1 MKSKSDKKTNLLKSA
16 IKIPLETG
24 YALED
29 PEQPQYRQF
38 FANVKI
44 GTPEHEFKVALD
56 LTSTDL
62 WVPSKTCSSS
72 LSTGF
77 GCFNHE
83 KYDNRRSRTYEP
95 DGSNFTNWY
104 PVTPRI
110 KRSGTVSGFGS
121 IDKITFEG
129 NSVTTKF
136 AEVTDFQGVGFLQRV
151 TIICI
156 NED

>member
-1 MKSKSDKKTNLLKSA
+1 M
-16 IKIPLETG
+16 
-24 YALED
+24 
-29 PEQPQYRQF
+29 
-38 FANVKI
+38 KI

-104 PVTPRI
+104 PVMPRI
-110 KRSGTVSGFGS
+110 KRSGTVSGFAS

-151 TIICI
+151 TITCI